1 MFHEAGHSNFL
12 LGLRDFPARPGG
24 EALSKPRLERAI
36 GVIYRPETELAS
48 HYFQAELPRQFDEY
62 IWFGKTNA
70 VTPLKAAE
78 LQGLPDTYPFG
89 L

>member
-1 MFHEAGHSNFL
+1 VASRTTLFDVADYEAAAPHANY
-12 LGLRDFPARPGG
+12 D
-24 EALSKPRLERAI
+24 
-36 GVIYRPETELAS
+36 
-48 HYFQAELPRQFDEY
+48 
-62 IWFGKTNA
+62 